1 MNLNVDKAKDLL
13 FGDWKRTLITALFII
28 FLASLL
34 VAPSFRGLIL
44 MCAFLSF
51 GVLSNIGKESKA
63 KLMSL
68 AFLIILSL
76 INITIYGVNFGI
88 EFSGGIR
95 IPVILKKP
103 VDSNTMEQVVATLK
117 KRASLMGLTQV
128 RVTAVGPSEVD
139 LELANTSDP
148 TLVEQIK
155 KVITKQGRFIGV
167 VDGKIALSGDH
178 ILPGTVVKQFPPYL
192 PPGEDWG
199 VSFSV
204 DEAGAKQFAEVVK
217 GKAHYPVYMFLDRP
231 SNADVF
237 LTKQELVGNNKI
249 ISFEK
254 IKKAAEDALR
264 LENDPI
270 HLYIVDDI
278 SNWTKLN
285 GTGRI
290 AILTQETAE
299 KIGDVLKKAGYN
311 LSIVENITPQI
322 SSSETH
328 VGVDKWKAI
337 GLLSAPLLNP
347 SITTG
352 VPSYRYMIGGKAS
365 GIGMEKYE
373 NARKE
378 AMEIETILKSG
389 SLPVEI
395 SVGSAITIPSPLGSE
410 FLKLSLMGIAIT
422 IIAIAIFVALR
433 YQHPKFVLP
442 IFAISISELI
452 ILMALLGSFTIDLAG
467 MAGIIAALGVGV
479 DAQIVITDELLK
491 KTKKEHEEAL
501 KKAFDIITIN
511 VIIAVITMLPLLFS
525 GIVEVI
531 NFSLST
537 ILGALLGLLI
547 SRPSYAAIVE
557 HLL

>member
-1 MNLNVDKAKDLL
+1 MIDMDETKDLF

-28 FLASLL
+28 FLGALL
-34 VAPSFRGLIL
+34 FAPSFRGITL
-44 MCAFLSF
+44 MCAFISF
-51 GVLSNIGKESKA
+51 GILSNIGKESKG

-76 INITIYGVNFGI
+76 INITLYGVNFGI

-103 VDSNTMEQVVATLK
+103 VDANTMEQVVATLK

-148 TLVEQIK
+148 TLVKQIK
-155 KVITKQGRFIGV
+155 KVITKQGRFIAV
-167 VDGKIALSGDH
+167 VDGKIALSGEH

-192 PPGEDWG
+192 PNGEDWG
-199 VSFSV
+199 VSFSI
-204 DEAGAKQFAEVVK
+204 DEAGAKQFAEVAK

-231 SNADVF
+231 THADVF
-237 LTKQELVGNNKI
+237 LTKRELVGNNKI
-249 ISFEK
+249 VSFEK
-254 IKKAAEDALR
+254 IKQAAEDALR
-264 LENDPI
+264 LEDDPI
-270 HLYIVDDI
+270 HLYIVDDA
-278 SNWTKLN
+278 NLTKLN
-285 GTGRI
+285 GTGRV
-290 AILTQETAE
+290 AILTKETEE

-322 SSSETH
+322 SSSETS

-337 GLLSAPLLNP
+337 GLLSSPHLSPA
-347 SITTG
+347 ITKG
-352 VPSYRYMIGGKAS
+352 IPSYRYMISGRAS
-365 GIGMEKYE
+365 GIGREKYE
-373 NARKE
+373 NAMQE
-378 AMEIETILKSG
+378 AMQIETILKSG

-410 FLKLSLMGIAIT
+410 FLKLSLLGIAIT
-422 IIAIAIFVALR
+422 IIAIAVFVALR

-501 KKAFDIITIN
+501 RKAFDIITIN

-557 HLL
+557 YFL